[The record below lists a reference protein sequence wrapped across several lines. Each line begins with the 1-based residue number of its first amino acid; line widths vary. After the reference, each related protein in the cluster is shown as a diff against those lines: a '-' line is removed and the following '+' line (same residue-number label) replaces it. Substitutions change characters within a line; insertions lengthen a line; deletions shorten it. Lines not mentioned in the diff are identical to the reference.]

1 MDDFFG
7 NLRPKSA
14 GCIAIFADFRMQPL
28 HPMRKCISPLHTWD
42 LGWECTRR
50 APCISHP
57 KISPLFFHWSLFQ
70 SPFCPLTSSKR

>member
-28 HPMRKCISPLHTWD
+28 HPKDEYLSPLPAWNF
-42 LGWECTRR
+42 GWECIGR
-50 APCISHP
+50 ALCISDP
-57 KISPLFFHWSLFQ
+57 K
-70 SPFCPLTSSKR
+70 